1 LAGDEE
7 AGRIEWPTL
16 AVFKE
21 EDSGRTG
28 SEARALPE
36 PRLNIVSHETLIKYG
51 GQAINDDGTIPW
63 KHRELLHTKGMVL
76 LPLVG
81 ETEAWTEGQMMAF
94 GEPKGEEPV
103 DEMRLREMPEHLQDM
118 LLWLYES
125 GGDAVD
131 DDLDK

>member
-1 LAGDEE
+1 MAGDEE

-21 EDSGRTG
+21 EDNGRID
-28 SEARALPE
+28 SAARALPE
-36 PRLNIVSHETLIKYG
+36 PRLNIVSHEVLSRCG
-51 GQAINDDGTIPW
+51 GQATNDDGTIPW

-76 LPLVG
+76 LPLIG
-81 ETEAWTEGQMMAF
+81 ETEAWTEGQMIIL

-125 GGDAVD
+125 GGEAMD
-131 DDLDK
+131 DGLDK